1 MYEDL
6 LLQEIETLQLL
17 DHPHIVR
24 VMEILED
31 NENIYM
37 ASELMENG
45 NLLQVFDKIK
55 ESNTP
60 FTERD
65 VANIIYQI
73 LHCIIA
79 HHFQNS

>member
-1 MYEDL
+1 MIKKSKLKEDKMYEDL

-55 ESNTP
+55 DR
-60 FTERD
+60 F
-65 VANIIYQI
+65 
-73 LHCIIA
+73 
-79 HHFQNS
+79 FF